1 MIPIKRITF
10 VSIGFEI
17 IVKFKEELGLFE
29 EIWQNSDDSY
39 FLLPEVMQWIH
50 FYSTKLKIHLKC

>member
-1 MIPIKRITF
+1 MTFKKPTNFMIPIKRITF

-39 FLLPEVMQWIH
+39 FLLPEVMQ
-50 FYSTKLKIHLKC
+50 